1 MEDRK
6 VIFLVLITGLVA
18 GVIGSFYIHL
28 MHFVQH
34 VVYAYSAADGLDFGQ
49 AVARVSPEHRL
60 AALFGCGLVVGI
72 GWVLIHRYGSPPV
85 DIKTA
90 IQDEK
95 KTMPLVTTLVHATL
109 QIITVGAGS
118 PLGREVAPRE
128 ASAGIMSALV
138 KHCNLTRDNRALIIA
153 CAAGA
158 GLAAV

>member
-34 VVYAYSAADGLDFGQ
+34 IVYAYSEADGLDFGQ

-72 GWVLIHRYGSPPV
+72 GWCLFIVTVHRW
-85 DIKTA
+85 
-90 IQDEK
+90 
-95 KTMPLVTTLVHATL
+95 
-109 QIITVGAGS
+109 
-118 PLGREVAPRE
+118 
-128 ASAGIMSALV
+128 
-138 KHCNLTRDNRALIIA
+138 
-153 CAAGA
+153 
-158 GLAAV
+158 